1 MHFREVSGLV
11 KVSLKKYAALQI
23 KVLRED
29 QIQGNVQGAE
39 QCVVFA
45 TDLHYIDSLH

>member
-11 KVSLKKYAALQI
+11 KKYAALQI

-39 QCVVFA
+39 KCVVFA